1 MNSNSFREIGTVPSL
16 FLNSNHRLIKKKK
29 EIGKTCLKLP
39 ESNETALC
47 WTSDWG
53 SSLRSTRCRSS
64 SHAHAPF
71 WIILSVWT
79 GPDFFYYLLIF
90 KYPTKE
96 KCSKEERQFIW
107 SISALCYVAAQ
118 SASAMVWLC
127 CSRTMPN
134 SFQNR
139 VQQYRF
145 SFAFTIL
152 FISFLHMS
160 TSLSADNAPPPQRII
175 AYVCMNPKCDQS
187 FTNLFSYDQHRYH
200 SRNVGTLCA
209 SLTMRREIVATR
221 RAGVT
226 TSVIKRIPP
235 KGMQ

>member
-1 MNSNSFREIGTVPSL
+1 MCIHGFSCLSMKSNFVVNRTKPCCVRRFYVL
-16 FLNSNHRLIKKKK
+16 HRQK
-29 EIGKTCLKLP
+29 
-39 ESNETALC
+39 
-47 WTSDWG
+47 
-53 SSLRSTRCRSS
+53 RSVQNKI
-64 SHAHAPF
+64 HK
-71 WIILSVWT
+71 IQ
-79 GPDFFYYLLIF
+79 
-90 KYPTKE
+90 
-96 KCSKEERQFIW
+96 RQFLW

-152 FISFLHMS
+152 CISFLHMS
-160 TSLSADNAPPPQRII
+160 STLSADNAPPPQRII

-226 TSVIKRIPP
+226 TAVVKRIPAT
-235 KGMQ
+235 GMQYACICASAWRQHSISKN